1 MTIGISAVFGGKI
14 SAQRDIGTSGP
25 HLVRFLMWFQYVMS
39 KNLGRITVSSSGFLP
54 DSDRSH
60 QCPAGRWNWYK
71 SWKKGLK
78 KADRDGRQQK

>member
-1 MTIGISAVFGGKI
+1 
-14 SAQRDIGTSGP
+14 
-25 HLVRFLMWFQYVMS
+25 MS

-60 QCPAGRWNWYK
+60 QCPAGRWNCYK

-78 KADRDGRQQK
+78 KADRDGWQHKYYNYNKKEELSPPLTCFTRIWIG